1 MNYDKKFL
9 FFLIFLIS
17 LTFISCK
24 DKKKNDPTEDPAE
37 AFDKKGMHTYYAD
50 AVIHPSYTTFSISL
64 DSLTICYNDFK
75 LNNSVL
81 KLQELKSKFITA
93 YLKYQRCDLFE
104 LGPAETESIRANFNI
119 FPTDTIQIKS
129 NILAGSYDL
138 SAVSNL
144 DAKGFPAIE
153 YLFFGSNQTESLIAQ
168 SFTIT
173 NKKQYVTDLL
183 TEMRTKLNNV
193 ISAWNGQYKNTFTN
207 SMTTDIGSS
216 IGNLINQL
224 NYNLDYLKNA
234 KLGIPLGKR
243 SLGVPYPDKCESYYN
258 GNYSVRYALETFDL
272 IERVYSGKSFSGS
285 NGLGFDDYLEH
296 LKTPSINGTLNNA
309 IKDQFTVTRVKLQ
322 AIADPLSTQITAAP
336 AVVDAAYA
344 ELVKLLVL
352 LKTDLP
358 SALGVVITYQDGD
371 GD

>member
-1 MNYDKKFL
+1 MNRDRKL
-9 FFLIFLIS
+9 FNLLIFVIAF
-17 LTFISCK
+17 TIFACK
-24 DKKKNDPTEDPAE
+24 DKKKNDTTEDPAQ
-37 AFDKKGMHTYYAD
+37 AFDKQGMLTNLAD
-50 AVIHPSYTTFSISL
+50 AVILPAYTSFSISL
-64 DSLTICYNDFK
+64 DSLNNSYNAFK
-75 LNNSVL
+75 LNNTVFN
-81 KLQELKSKFITA
+81 LQELKQKFIVA
-93 YLKYQRCDLFE
+93 YIKYQRCDLFE
-104 LGPAETESIRANFNI
+104 LGPAETESMRANFNI
-119 FPTDTIQIKS
+119 FPTDTAQIRS
-129 NILAGSYDL
+129 NIVSGSYDL
-138 SAVSNL
+138 SAISNL
-144 DAKGFPAIE
+144 DAKGFPALE
-153 YLFFGSNQTESLIAQ
+153 YLFFGANQTETFVAQ
-168 SFTIT
+168 SFNLT
-173 NKKQYVTDLL
+173 NKKQYATDLL
-183 TEMRTKLNNV
+183 IEMRTKLNAVLN
-193 ISAWNGQYKNTFTN
+193 SWNGTYRSAFIN
-207 SMTTDIGSS
+207 SLSTDIGSS

-243 SLGVPYPDKCESYYN
+243 SLGVPYPEKCESYFN

-272 IERVYSGKSFSGS
+272 IERTYSGKSFSGS

-309 IKDQFTVTRVKLQ
+309 IKDQFAVARVKLQ
-322 AIADPLSTQITAAP
+322 SIADPLSTQITANP

>member
-1 MNYDKKFL
+1 MYANKRL
-9 FFLIFLIS
+9 FYLLILVIS
-17 LTFISCK
+17 IGFIQCR
-24 DKKKNDPTEDPAE
+24 DKKKNEPAEDPAQ
-37 AFDKKGMHTYYAD
+37 AFDKQGMLTNLAD
-50 AVIHPSYTTFSISL
+50 AVILPAYTSFSISL
-64 DSLTICYNDFK
+64 DSLTNSYNDFK
-75 LNNSVL
+75 LNNNVQ
-81 KLQELKSKFITA
+81 KLQDLKQKFITA

-104 LGPAETESIRANFNI
+104 MGPAETESIRSNFNI
-119 FPTDTIQIKS
+119 FPTDTAQIKS

-138 SAVSNL
+138 SAISNL
-144 DAKGFPAIE
+144 DAKGFPALE
-153 YLFFGSNQTESLIAQ
+153 YLFFGSNQTETFVAQ
-168 SFTIT
+168 SFSLT
-173 NKKQYVTDLL
+173 NKKQYATDLL

-193 ISAWNGQYKNTFTN
+193 LSAWNGSYRNAFIN
-207 SMTTDIGSS
+207 SLSTDIGSS

-243 SLGVPYPDKCESYYN
+243 SLGIPYPDKCESFYN
-258 GNYSVRYALETFDL
+258 GNYSVRYAIETFEL
-272 IERVYSGKSFSGS
+272 IERVYSGKSYSGS

-296 LKTPSINGTLNNA
+296 LKTPSLNGTLNNA
-309 IKDQFTVTRVKLQ
+309 INVQFAATRVKLQ
-322 AIADPLSTQITAAP
+322 AIADPLSTQITAAS

-358 SALGVVITYQDGD
+358 SALGIVITYQDGD

>member
-1 MNYDKKFL
+1 MNRLVKL
-9 FFLIFLIS
+9 LHTSIVLIS
-17 LTFISCK
+17 LTFFQCK
-24 DKKKNDPTEDPAE
+24 DKKKNEPAEDPAE
-37 AFDKKGMHTYYAD
+37 AFDKQGMLTNLAD
-50 AVIHPSYTTFSISL
+50 AVILPAYTSFSISL
-64 DSLTICYNDFK
+64 DSLNTSYNDFK
-75 LNNSVL
+75 LDNSVQ
-81 KLQELKSKFITA
+81 KLQILKQKFITA

-119 FPTDTIQIKS
+119 FPTDTTQIKS

-138 SAVSNL
+138 SAISNL
-144 DAKGFPAIE
+144 DAKGFPALE
-153 YLFFGSNQTESLIAQ
+153 YLFFGANQTETLIAQ
-168 SFTIT
+168 TFTLT
-173 NKKQYVTDLL
+173 NKKQYATDLL
-183 TEMRTKLNNV
+183 NEMRTKLNNV
-193 ISAWNGQYKNTFTN
+193 LNAWNGSYRSTFIN
-207 SMTTDIGSS
+207 SLSTDIGSS

-224 NYNLDYLKNA
+224 NFHLDYLKNA

-258 GNYSVRYALETFDL
+258 GNYSVRYTLETFEL
-272 IERVYSGKSFSGS
+272 IERAYSGKSFSGS

-296 LKTPSINGTLNNA
+296 LKTPSLNGTLNNA
-309 IKDQFTVTRVKLQ
+309 INAQFATARAKLQ

-336 AVVDAAYA
+336 ATVDAAYA